1 MALPKINSTPEFDV
15 IVPSTGESVSFR
27 PYLVKEE
34 KVLMLAFESKDTAQA
49 AKAIGNTLNACAQD
63 DGFNAFKCTTYDVEY
78 IFTTLRTKSVGEKS
92 DVIIKCSECDTK
104 NDVTIDLED
113 VNIKDAKIKR
123 ETVKLTD
130 SVSVDLSYPQYGLLT
145 NITAEGEALQDGIK
159 MIGACIDAINTE
171 EESFGREDF
180 KPAEL
185 EEFMEELTTEQFKK
199 LSEFLKDIPKL
210 EHGVSF
216 KCVNCGHENHATLSG
231 MQDFL
236 S

>member
-1 MALPKINSTPEFDV
+1 MALPKINSTPEFNV
-15 IVPSTGESVSFR
+15 VVPSTGESVAFR

-78 IFTTLRTKSVGEKS
+78 IFTTLRTKSVGETS
-92 DVIIKCSECDTK
+92 DVILKCSECESK
-104 NDVTIDLED
+104 NDVTINLEEVD
-113 VNIKDAKIKR
+113 IKDAKIKR

-130 SVSVDLSYPQYGLLT
+130 SISVDLAYPQYGSLT
-145 NITAEGEALQDGIK
+145 TITSEGETIQDAVK
-159 MIGACIDAINTE
+159 MIGTCIEAINTE
-171 EESFGREDF
+171 EERYGREDF

-185 EEFMEELTTEQFKK
+185 EEFMEQLTTDQFRR

-210 EHGVSF
+210 EHDVSF
-216 KCVNCGHENHATLSG
+216 KCVKCGHDNNATLSG
-231 MQDFL
+231 MTDFL

>member
-78 IFTTLRTKSVGEKS
+78 LFTALRTKSVGETS
-92 DVIIKCSECDTK
+92 NVILKCSECETK
-104 NDVTIDLED
+104 NDIVVNLDD
-113 VNIKDAKIKR
+113 VNLGDSSLKR
-123 ETVKLTD
+123 ESVKLTD
-130 SVSVDLSYPQYGLLT
+130 DISVDMAYPQYGEMT
-145 NITAEGEALQDGIK
+145 KITSEGETLQDGIK
-159 MIGACIDAINTE
+159 MIGACIEAINTE
-171 EESFGREDF
+171 EQSYGREDF
-180 KPAEL
+180 KAAEL
-185 EEFMEELTTEQFKK
+185 EEFMESLTTEQFKK
-199 LSEFLKDIPKL
+199 LSGFLKDIPTLKHDV
-210 EHGVSF
+210 EF
-216 KCVNCGHENHATLSG
+216 KCVNCGHENNYTLSG
-231 MQDFL
+231 MNDFL